1 MTSLNWTLLPWQLQ
15 VWNCKARF
23 KVIAAGRRT
32 GKSNYVIKRLLAK
45 ALEAPEGS
53 AVVYIAPTL
62 GQARQIAWE
71 ALQDQ
76 GRGVV
81 KSAHVNQLDL
91 VLINGRKIHIRSAEN
106 PDTLRGLKLFY
117 AAIDEAAFAKNL
129 KPFWEKIVRPAL
141 ADLEG
146 EADFISSPDGRDDFH
161 ELYQYALKGEDP
173 EWAAF
178 HFTTRDNPTI
188 PAREIE
194 VAKKTL
200 STLAFKQEFEASFA
214 TAGQEIFK
222 EEWLKYGPEPKS
234 GPYII
239 TVDLAGFEE
248 VLKNPGAAKK
258 KLDETAISIVKVSDE
273 DGSWWVKKIIKGRW
287 DIKKTAEE
295 MLKVIVECQPTAF
308 GIEKGALKNAVMPYF
323 TDLMRKYNKY
333 THIQELTH
341 GNKRKT
347 DRIVWSLQ
355 GRFEHGRII
364 LNEDE
369 DWSEFIEQL
378 LLFPTPGVHDD
389 MPDSLAYVDQLAV
402 GNYMQDYE
410 DEPFVAFDDI
420 SGY

>member
-1 MTSLNWTLLPWQLQ
+1 VTSLNWTLLPWQLQ

-45 ALEAPEGS
+45 GLEAPEGS

-106 PDTLRGLKLFY
+106 PDTLRGLKLYY
-117 AAIDEAAFAKNL
+117 AAIDEAAFAKQL

-178 HFTTRDNPTI
+178 HFTTLDNPTS
-188 PAREIE
+188 PRREIE

-222 EEWLKYGPEPKS
+222 EEWIKYGKEPKNGS
-234 GPYII
+234 YYVA
-239 TVDLAGFEE
+239 VDLAGFEE
-248 VLKNPGAAKK
+248 VQKNPGASKR
-258 KLDETAISIVKVSDE
+258 KLDKTAIAIVKVSDE
-273 DGSWWVKKIIKGRW
+273 DGHWWVKKIISGRW
-287 DIKKTAEE
+287 DIKQTAEE
-295 MLKVIVECQPTAF
+295 MLKVIAETTPTAF
-308 GIEKGALKNAVMPYF
+308 GIEKGALKNAVLPYL

-333 THIQELTH
+333 CHIHDLTH
-341 GNKRKT
+341 GNKKKT

-369 DWSEFIEQL
+369 DFSEFIEQL
-378 LLFPTPGVHDD
+378 LLFPSQGVHDD
-389 MPDSLAYVDQLAV
+389 EPDALSYIDQLAV
-402 GNYMQDYE
+402 GSYMADYE
-410 DEPFVAFDDI
+410 EAEHEVYDPI
-420 SGY
+420 SGW